1 MAKLQYP
8 DIIEKDAKYKALAE
22 LGKKLPHFKLSPIMT
37 TLVELLDDRFI
48 EVLAEKWSA
57 TGYDGLFLAHTQ
69 ESKKGL
75 IKKSVELHRH
85 KGTAWSV
92 REVIRQLGF
101 GEVEIDEGLKNR
113 DYSANT
119 FVNQIPQ
126 DERWAY
132 YGIQLSKPVTNEQ
145 ALEIHKILRNFTPAR
160 CLLGVLDYKAAP
172 ILYNNQARYNGQY
185 NHGSA

>member
-1 MAKLQYP
+1 MARLRYP
-8 DIIEKDAKYKALAE
+8 DIIERDAKYTALAE
-22 LGKKLPHFKLSPIMT
+22 LGQRLPQFKLSPIMT
-37 TLVELLDDRFI
+37 TLVDLLDDRFI
-48 EVLAEKWSA
+48 EVLAEKWSV
-57 TGYDGLFLAHTQ
+57 TGYDGLFLATTQ

-85 KGTAWSV
+85 KGTPWSV

-101 GEVEIDEGLKNR
+101 GEIEIDEGLKNR

-119 FVNQIPQ
+119 FVNKIPS

-145 ALEIHKILRNFTPAR
+145 AVEIRKILRNFVPAR
-160 CLLGVLDYKAAP
+160 CLLGVLDYKSAP
-172 ILYNNQARYNGQY
+172 VLYNNKARYNKQY
-185 NHGSA
+185 NHGSV